1 MATCARKVV
10 RSANALK
17 ILPGLQ
23 HEQPVQRVVVLELHQ
38 DVVAVPL
45 GVALGLALQ
54 AQEVV
59 TGHCTRV
66 PNPRKLRA
74 ASRARTESDGKRDEK
89 RRRFRGSPVDAGGRA
104 RRADRRRERALDAV
118 CPPRARDAW
127 DRSRRGFDGDLAC
140 APRCAGDSRV
150 RGVRGGGGVSHR
162 RPRAASPVSP
172 CFSQIFQLETRFPK
186 TKSRRLAR
194 SDAPTRGIK
203 T

>member
-1 MATCARKVV
+1 MRVQQLDDGPVELGHVPRV
-10 RSANALK
+10 RLGHLRQEGCQIRERLE

-66 PNPRKLRA
+66 PYPRKLRA

-140 APRCAGDSRV
+140 APRCAGDAPP
-150 RGVRGGGGVSHR
+150 RGSWRRRPWFRHR
-162 RPRAASPVSP
+162 RPACGRVRE
-172 CFSQIFQLETRFPK
+172 FFT
-186 TKSRRLAR
+186 TVKSTYL
-194 SDAPTRGIK
+194 
-203 T
+203 